1 MPEKTTRTGDEPVVT
16 DVPVDYTE
24 TVIVEDA
31 GQKRLT
37 FKRADVALDE
47 LMAARQK
54 DSEGS
59 ESAESAKKAADEKA
73 AAEKAAAEK
82 AAAEKAALA
91 AEADKTGDG
100 AAAAGPAAPGEAQGA
115 TGAQATAGVE
125 QPVAVV
131 PSPVSDLVVDPEF
144 LKKVE
149 EVKLPP
155 HSRPASAEAFATVK
169 EMGRQE
175 VERISKRARALA
187 DEVAAVKKSAEEAA
201 AKAAQVPPEIL
212 KEVEELRNFRA
223 ALDVDNAPPVKVVT
237 EKIAANEGRVF
248 SLLRENGMSEDGI
261 KQIKE
266 ELGGVAKVDWSS
278 VLAKLDATAADD
290 LKALVSE
297 ARILGRDHTEVAKKA
312 RANAS
317 EFVKLR
323 EQDEVKRQQAVAQS
337 RVVAADALLA
347 KIDHAREIDVAKVS
361 EAERPVVAVRNVA
374 AKKLRER
381 VAAALSDTS
390 PDMHATLAVGSA
402 LAFVYAEQNDGLN
415 KRLSTIAAEHKAAL
429 DAMQKERDVAVAQLE
444 RIRKASRGSRVDD
457 PNRVS
462 RKLAPAGGEYKFG
475 VRASTALDQ
484 LAAEVAA
491 ERDSA

>member
-1 MPEKTTRTGDEPVVT
+1 MPEKTTPVRDEPVIT
-16 DVPVDYTE
+16 EVPVEHTG

-37 FKRADVALDE
+37 FQRADVALDE

-54 DSEGS
+54 KEDDDEG
-59 ESAESAKKAADEKA
+59 AAAKKAADEKE
-73 AAEKAAAEK
+73 AAEKGVAGK
-82 AAAEKAALA
+82 AA
-91 AEADKTGDG
+91 DKPVVDAG
-100 AAAAGPAAPGEAQGA
+100 AATAGDLATQGDAQGA
-115 TGAQATAGVE
+115 TGAQATPGEGQVD
-125 QPVAVV
+125 AVV
-131 PSPVSDLVVDPEF
+131 APAVTDDLVADPEF

-149 EVKLPP
+149 EIKLPP

-187 DEVAAVKKSAEEAA
+187 EEVAASKASAAEAA

-223 ALDVDNAPPVKVVT
+223 ALDVDNTPQVKAVT
-237 EKIAANEGRVF
+237 EKITANEERVF
-248 SLLRENGMSEDGI
+248 SLLRENGMSDDGL

-290 LKALVSE
+290 LKSLVSE
-297 ARILGRDHTEVAKKA
+297 ARILGRDQVEAAKKA

-317 EFVKLR
+317 EFVKAQ
-323 EQDEVKRQQAVAQS
+323 EQAEIKRQQLVSQS
-337 RVVAADALLA
+337 RATAADVLLA
-347 KIDHAREIDVAKVS
+347 KIDHAREVDVAKVS
-361 EAERPVVAVRNVA
+361 EVDRPTAIIRNAA
-374 AKKLRER
+374 AKKIRER

-402 LAFVYAEQNDGLN
+402 LAFVYAEQNDGLT
-415 KRLSTIAAEHKAAL
+415 KRLATIETAHKAAL
-429 DAMQKERDVAVAQLE
+429 VAMQKERDTAVAQLD

-457 PNRVS
+457 PNRSV
-462 RKLAPAGGEYKFG
+462 RKPVDAGGEYKFG
-475 VRASTALDQ
+475 VRSSQALDQ
-484 LAAEVAA
+484 LAEQVTA
-491 ERDSA
+491 ERNSA